1 MALRIEEK
9 NGVFFLDGIINS
21 DTSQAFKNHMDFI
34 METYGNVTINIDKVN
49 EIDLNG
55 LSVLKQFYTQSN
67 RNAKDFFIVGYCCKE
82 IYNDFKY
89 DQSA

>member
-9 NGVFFLDGIINS
+9 NDVFFLDGILNS
-21 DTSQAFKNHMDFI
+21 DTSQVFKKHMDFI
-34 METYGNVTINIDKVN
+34 METNGYVTINIDKLN

-55 LSVLKQFYTQSN
+55 LSVLKQFYRQSN
-67 RNAKDFFIVGYCCKE
+67 KNAKDFFIVGYGCKE
-82 IYNDFKY
+82 IYGEFKY

>member
-9 NGVFFLDGIINS
+9 NGVFFIDGIINS

-55 LSVLKQFYTQSN
+55 LSVLKQFYTHSN
-67 RNAKDFFIVGYCCKE
+67 RNAKDFFIVGYGCKE
-82 IYNDFKY
+82 IYDDFKY